1 MGKVILIILT
11 FVSILTAQDFKF
23 AIMSDSRGRFN
34 GVNEPVLSKLANDLV
49 TRHPDAKFLIFA
61 GDMVDGNKYVPERTK
76 FELEQ
81 WKKVMEPVYKS
92 NMIFPKIWVTV
103 GNHEI
108 QHRDDE
114 KNFVKAFPNTFMN
127 GPEDEKGTTYYFDHD
142 KCRFVIL
149 NTNRWYYGDPNDTTD
164 DRRDWHYFKD
174 LDWLERVLKEGRE
187 SGEINQ
193 IFVIGH
199 DMFFPTGG
207 HLRDALP
214 FIGMDYKGG
223 ELDSTRKWYLNQSE
237 SMWKLLVK
245 YDVAAYFAGHEH
257 LYSRQSVDGIY
268 QIVAGSAGAPIYYH
282 NSKYGD
288 NPEKKRPGQEL
299 TYNDALPYYKLLGY
313 NYGPEGNAQ
322 KSNDF
327 VGLRAF
333 HYSVLEVEEHKV
345 TVKTYGMPV
354 KEGTQSEPES
364 FEVRL
369 LDEFEIVTGN

>member
-1 MGKVILIILT
+1 MIKVIFVILALANILI
-11 FVSILTAQDFKF
+11 AQNFKF

-34 GVNEPVLSKLANDLV
+34 GVNEPVLSMLANDLV
-49 TRHPDAKFLIFA
+49 TRHPDAKFLIFP
-61 GDMVDGNKYVPERTK
+61 GDMVDGNKYVPEKTVSD
-76 FELEQ
+76 LEH

-108 QHRDDE
+108 QHREDE

-149 NTNRWYYGDPNDTTD
+149 NTNRWYYGNPDDTTD
-164 DRRDWHYFKD
+164 DRRDWHYFKHP
-174 LDWLERVLKEGRE
+174 DWLERVLKEGRE
-187 SGEINQ
+187 SGEINH

-207 HLRDALP
+207 HLRDGLP
-214 FIGMDYKGG
+214 FIGMNYTGG
-223 ELDSTRKWYLNQSE
+223 ELDSTRKWFLNQSE
-237 SMWKLLVK
+237 NLWKLLVK

-268 QIVAGSAGAPIYYH
+268 QIITGSAGAPIYYH

-288 NPEKKRPGQEL
+288 NPEKKRPGQEM
-299 TYNDALPYYKLLGY
+299 TYDEALPYYKLLGY

-322 KSNDF
+322 KSKDF

-333 HYSVLEVEEHKV
+333 HYAVIEAGEHKV

-354 KEGTQSEPES
+354 KEGTQSEPEK
-364 FEVRL
+364 FEIQL
-369 LDEFEIVTGN
+369 IDEFEINTEN

>member
-1 MGKVILIILT
+1 MKKVILIILT
-11 FVSILTAQDFKF
+11 FVSILTGQDFKF
-23 AIMSDSRGRFN
+23 AFMSDSRGRFN
-34 GVNEPVLSKLANDLV
+34 GVNDPVLSKLANDLV

-61 GDMVDGNKYVPERTK
+61 GDMVDGNKNVPERTMSD
-76 FELEQ
+76 LEH

-114 KNFVKAFPNTFMN
+114 KNFGKAFPNTFMN

-174 LDWLERVLKEGRE
+174 LNWLERVLKEGRE
-187 SGEINQ
+187 SGEINH

-207 HLRDALP
+207 HLRDGLP

-223 ELDSTRKWYLNQSE
+223 ELDSTRKWFLNQSE

-268 QIVAGSAGAPIYYH
+268 QIVAGSAGAPIYFH

-288 NPEKKRPGQEL
+288 NPEKKRPGQEM
-299 TYNDALPYYKLLGY
+299 TYDEALPYYKLLGY
-313 NYGPEGNAQ
+313 NFGPEGNAQ
-322 KSNDF
+322 KSDDF

-364 FEVRL
+364 FEIQL
-369 LDEFEIVTGN
+369 LDEFIMEKGD